1 MPPKQQT
8 ASIRKLKADDASEYQ
23 ALRLRALREHPEAFS
38 SSWERERE
46 IPLSAIAKQLREST
60 ESPDHFILGAHAG
73 DRLAGMVGLY
83 REPGDKQHHKG
94 VIWGMYVAPEARGMG
109 VGRMLLREAIRL
121 AREMDGLEQIKLG
134 VVTSNAEARTLYS
147 SMGFESYGLETNSL
161 YVNGEYYDEE
171 FMALW
176 LE

>member
-8 ASIRKLKADDASEYQ
+8 ATIRKLKADDASEYQ

-46 IPLSAIAKQLREST
+46 IPLTAIAKQLRESAA
-60 ESPDHFILGAHAG
+60 SPDHFILGAHAG
-73 DRLAGMVGLY
+73 DRLAGMVGLF
-83 REPGDKQHHKG
+83 REQGDKQRHKG

-109 VGRMLLREAIRL
+109 VGRMLLREAVRL
-121 AREMDGLEQIKLG
+121 ANEMDGLEQIKLG
-134 VVTSNAEARTLYS
+134 VVTSNAEARTLYA
-147 SMGFESYGLETNSL
+147 SMGFESYGLEKNSL

-171 FMALW
+171 FMVLW